1 MFTVDTHFILPHTIL
16 QPYVRCFA
24 IRSFDTGGDELPKP
38 MIADHEMTMAFFI
51 KCKLYGFDSIDK
63 KNPSYHLKKND
74 LPECC
79 FTGIQTSSKG
89 FVIFKGPTTLVNI
102 HFKPI
107 GFYYIFNI
115 KPGELI
121 NKMGDNEDILSK
133 EILSIHGKMNE
144 AENIDESINL
154 LQQFLIHKLMSQKPK
169 YRHAGI
175 IKASDFLL
183 SQKGV
188 YSISKLASLCNMTLQ
203 TFEVQFTEQVG
214 INPKYFSRI
223 LRFSL
228 AVNLKIHR
236 PFKKWNEIANI
247 CGYYDQNHFNKEF
260 KQFTFLNPKKFLPV
274 MKPVLENF
282 TNKFLSSPMPAP

>member
-1 MFTVDTHFILPHTIL
+1 MMFTVDTHCILPHPVL
-16 QPYVRCFA
+16 QPYVRCLA
-24 IRSFDTGGDELPKP
+24 IRSFDTGENELPKP

-63 KNPSYHLKKND
+63 NNPPYQLKKND
-74 LPECC
+74 VPECC

-89 FVIFKGPTTLVNI
+89 FVIFKGATTLVNI
-102 HFKPI
+102 HFKPV

-115 KPGELI
+115 KPMELV

-133 EILSIHGKMNE
+133 EILSVHERMNE
-144 AENIDESINL
+144 ASNMDECINL
-154 LQQFLIHKLMSQKPK
+154 LEQFLIQKLSSQKSK

-175 IKASDFLL
+175 MKASDFLL
-183 SQKGV
+183 SQKGL
-188 YSISKLASLCNMTLQ
+188 YPISNLASQCNMTLQ

-223 LRFSL
+223 LRFGL
-228 AVNLKIHR
+228 AVNLKTNR
-236 PFKKWNEIANI
+236 PFKNWNEIANI

-260 KQFTFLNPKKFLPV
+260 KQFTFLTPKKYLPV
-274 MKPVLENF
+274 MKPVFENF
-282 TNKFLSSPMPAP
+282 IN